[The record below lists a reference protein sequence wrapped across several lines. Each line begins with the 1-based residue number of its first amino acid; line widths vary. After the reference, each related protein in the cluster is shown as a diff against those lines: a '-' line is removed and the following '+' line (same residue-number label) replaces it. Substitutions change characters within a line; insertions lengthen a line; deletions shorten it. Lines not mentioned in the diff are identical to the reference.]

1 MNEQI
6 EIYIN
11 KLKNFSEVS
20 IAYTEWTAE
29 FEQAFRTEL
38 KQQGIDEIRVYRT
51 LQQPDRRLICRIFHK
66 PSMEVEQKYQERSKL
81 VFLLPIII
89 LILLYRSE
97 ERRVGKECRL

>member
-20 IAYTEWTAE
+20 IADTEWTAE
-29 FEQAFRTEL
+29 FEQVFRTEL
-38 KQQGIDEIRVYRT
+38 KQQGIDEIRIYRT

-66 PSMEVEQKYQERSKL
+66 PSMAVEQEYKERSMFS
-81 VFLLPIII
+81 VLLPII
-89 LILLYRSE
+89 
-97 ERRVGKECRL
+97 RVC